1 VIDDLAAVR
10 RALGASSPRHPAQ
23 VTADRL
29 GDHYERYFDKLTPD
43 ERNALGLVRQALDEI
58 AEGQR

>member
-1 VIDDLAAVR
+1 MTDPAAVR
-10 RALGASSPRHPAQ
+10 RRIAARSPRHPAQ

-29 GDHYERYFDKLTPD
+29 GDAYERYFDQLSPD
-43 ERNALGLVRQALDEI
+43 ERNAIGLVREALDEI

>member
-1 VIDDLAAVR
+1 MDLQRAARVTLPR
-10 RALGASSPRHPAQ
+10 RHPAQ

-29 GDHYERYFDKLTPD
+29 GNDYATYFEQLTPD
-43 ERNALGLVRQALDEI
+43 ERNAIGLVRQALDEI